1 MHNVPLSN
9 TLAEKKEH
17 GTKYSQVDKT
27 KHMIWN
33 CGDLHREMTPTHLFS
48 RDAAELKLT
57 H

>member
-33 CGDLHREMTPTHLFS
+33 CGDLHREMTRTHLFS
-48 RDAAELKLT
+48 QDAAELKLT